1 MRYAIIENNIIINI
15 LDINNENE
23 IPQDYKAIK
32 IPDELMVNIGDFYI
46 NDKFQSNLSDSD
58 KIRFLLTLFLN
69 QSKQIKE
76 LSQRIFQL
84 ESFYIK

>member
-15 LDINNENE
+15 LDVNNENE

>member
-15 LDINNENE
+15 LDINNEHE

-46 NDKFQSNLSDSD
+46 NDKFQPNLSDSD
-58 KIRFLLTLFLN
+58 KIDFLLISFLN
-69 QSKQIKE
+69 
-76 LSQRIFQL
+76 
-84 ESFYIK
+84 